1 MSDYDFLAESTGHVI
16 GLRRGYSQGH
26 ETGYVDGHNDTAKR
40 WQKQIDEEW
49 QPLVD
54 RLTAERDAAIKAHN
68 TLFLRSQ
75 EQLQALTNE
84 RNKLTH
90 DRDELLKQ
98 LRSAGQKN
106 VEWHHACYSALCA
119 LDASMEVLHHQPQQ
133 LRSRML
139 IDYTQRANLMAKK
152 GLIDRMPH
160 ENPLLRQCSAM
171 TVDRL
176 KGWRDQALAIGRKLQ
191 EKMEAQQRAERNN
204 ASATHAAP

>member
-16 GLRRGYSQGH
+16 GLRRGYNQGF
-26 ETGYVDGHNDTAKR
+26 EAGYAKGHNKVIDD
-40 WQKQIDEEW
+40 WQKETDEVW
-49 QPLVD
+49 QPLVA
-54 RLTAERDAAIKAHN
+54 RLTAERDAA
-68 TLFLRSQ
+68 LR
-75 EQLQALTNE
+75 E
-84 RNKLTH
+84 RNAAIQ

-119 LDASMEVLHHQPQQ
+119 LDASMEVLHHQPQE